1 MKRTNLH
8 AILAVVVGL
17 CVSAGVLAQ
26 ASRNDMPAADKYVIS
41 ARAGAVNYLA
51 GSVSVIRATGKSGI
65 LLRRDVVEVG
75 DRVTTG
81 PDGKAEILLN
91 PGSYIR
97 LGSNSSFEFGTTDLE
112 DLQIRLDS
120 GSAMFEVFAGDEFRV
135 SVFTPKGK
143 VSLIETGVYR
153 VDVSTDGTA
162 MLSVTKGK
170 AEIGETNA
178 TVVKD
183 GRTGTV
189 GTDTVAIAKFDKD
202 KRDDLGEWSRERSKE
217 LTKMNSSLSGTA
229 LTNSLLMGFRRG
241 AWGMY
246 DSFGLWVYNAAFG
259 GYCFLPFG
267 NGWRSPYG
275 GWYNNG
281 IYPNWPGFYNP
292 YGGGGYTPQGKV
304 STRQPRIDN
313 PGGGN
318 GKVST
323 RTPRGIDTGDRTG
336 SAGKVSTR
344 PTERS
349 SYEPPPFTKVG
360 RGSDSGSVFGGGR
373 IESKGYDFPSTDR
386 SMPSSSS
393 SPSYSPPS
401 PPASSA
407 PAKVSSRDN
416 R

>member
-1 MKRTNLH
+1 MKRTIFH

-17 CVSAGVLAQ
+17 CVSAGVFAQ
-26 ASRNDMPAADKYVIS
+26 ASRNDIPAADKYIIS
-41 ARAGAVNYLA
+41 ARAGAVNYLE
-51 GSVSVIRATGKSGI
+51 GSVSIIRAAGKSGV
-65 LLRRDVVEVG
+65 LLKRDVVEVG
-75 DRVTTG
+75 DRVTAG

-91 PGSYIR
+91 PGSFIR

-120 GSAMFEVFAGDEFRV
+120 GSAMFEVFAADEFRV

-143 VSLIETGVYR
+143 LALIDTGIYR

-162 MLSVTKGK
+162 LLSVIKGK
-170 AEIGETNA
+170 AEIGEGTA
-178 TVVKD
+178 TLIKD

-202 KRDDLGEWSRERSKE
+202 KRDDLAEWSKMRSKE
-217 LTKMNSSLSGTA
+217 LTKMNSA
-229 LTNSLLMGFRRG
+229 LNGQPLINSLMTGFRRG

-275 GWYNNG
+275 GWYGNG
-281 IYPNWPGFYNP
+281 IYPYWPGFYNP
-292 YGGGGYTPQGKV
+292 TGGGGGYVPPRKVSSRVPRIDNTGDGTGKV
-304 STRQPRIDN
+304 STRMPRGSGADEST
-313 PGGGN
+313 

-323 RTPRGIDTGDRTG
+323 R
-336 SAGKVSTR
+336 S
-344 PTERS
+344 TERTS
-349 SYEPPPFTKVG
+349 FEPPPFTKVG
-360 RGSDSGSVFGGGR
+360 RGSDVGIGFGGGR
-373 IESKGYDFPSTDR
+373 VDSKGDFSSDRTSPSY
-386 SMPSSSS
+386 SSPSNSA
-393 SPSYSPPS
+393 PSYSPP
-401 PPASSA
+401 PPPPSA

-416 R
+416 N